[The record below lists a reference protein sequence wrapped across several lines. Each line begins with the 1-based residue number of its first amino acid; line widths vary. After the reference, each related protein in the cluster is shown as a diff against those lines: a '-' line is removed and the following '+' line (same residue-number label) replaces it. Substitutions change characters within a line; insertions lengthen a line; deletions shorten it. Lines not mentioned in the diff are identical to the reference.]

1 MPRSWSYRK
10 YDNKTSSAQRL
21 KNPPAN
27 LTLYTVILVLVACF
41 FLSFMAY
48 NVIRTGM
55 HPPKE
60 GQTIPSNE
68 PKDD

>member
-1 MPRSWSYRK
+1 MPRSWSFRK
-10 YDNKTSSAQRL
+10 FDDPKSAAQRL

-27 LTLYTVILVLVACF
+27 LTIYTIILIIVACF

-48 NVIRTGM
+48 NVIRTAM
-55 HPPKE
+55 HPPKD
-60 GQTIPSNE
+60 GQIAPSTE